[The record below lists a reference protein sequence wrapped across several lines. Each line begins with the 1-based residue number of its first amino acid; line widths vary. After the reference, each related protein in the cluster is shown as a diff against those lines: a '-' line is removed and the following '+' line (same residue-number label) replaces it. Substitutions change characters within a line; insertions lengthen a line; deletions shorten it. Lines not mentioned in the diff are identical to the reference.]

1 VLTYFAPVLVIV
13 ATIGV
18 GLVSESAVFP
28 AFLLFALAAVA
39 LAIANAVLTGKAFL
53 GIERLDEDGVI
64 RIAGV
69 SYETAQAIEKASGG
83 KPVGSTPG

>member
-1 VLTYFAPVLVIV
+1 LTRPR
-13 ATIGV
+13 
-18 GLVSESAVFP
+18 
-28 AFLLFALAAVA
+28 LAGFDPSTEV
-39 LAIANAVLTGKAFL
+39 